1 MSLLLKIA
9 NVIYRIFLSFT
20 TLGTRNTNKI
30 TPDEFDMYIQ
40 EYVKKHPE
48 IMLEQSKDLQ
58 VDN

>member
-9 NVIYRIFLSFT
+9 NVIYRIFLSFR

>member
-9 NVIYRIFLSFT
+9 NVIYRIFLSCT
-20 TLGTRNTNKI
+20 QNTNTNKI
-30 TPDEFDMYIQ
+30 TPDEFDMYVQ

-48 IMLEQSKDLQ
+48 IMLDRSKDLQ

>member
-9 NVIYRIFLSFT
+9 NVIYRIFLSCT
-20 TLGTRNTNKI
+20 QNTNKI
-30 TPDEFDMYIQ
+30 TPDEYDTLIH

-48 IMLEQSKDLQ
+48 ILLEQSKELQ

>member
-9 NVIYRIFLSFT
+9 NVIYRIFLSCT
-20 TLGTRNTNKI
+20 QNTNKI
-30 TPDEFDMYIQ
+30 TPDEYDMYVQ

-48 IMLEQSKDLQ
+48 IMIERSKDLQ